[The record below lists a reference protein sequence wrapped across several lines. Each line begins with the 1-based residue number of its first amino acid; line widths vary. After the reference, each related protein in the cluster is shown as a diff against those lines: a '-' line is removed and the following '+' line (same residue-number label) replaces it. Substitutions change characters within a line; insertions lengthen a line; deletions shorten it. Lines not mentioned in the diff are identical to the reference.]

1 MTQLAVDKFISEGN
15 VRIDKVQKSNED
27 YKALKNNIKEIGI
40 QTPITYRVN
49 DNGDLV
55 VINGHQRLQIA
66 KDLKLIEI
74 PAYESNGKVD
84 DLTKQLSTNI
94 FTVPMTHLDASF
106 AIDKMVENGIVTTK
120 KALKAKFGKNSEWVN
135 VALAFCNLHPLI
147 RGYFK
152 DYDIVNNL
160 HNCSDSLIEISK
172 STITQQEIVIADMI
186 ECDDLNEITQG
197 DFSDYFEH
205 YRYSLSES
213 ISEFLNDLAS
223 KLETDESRW
232 KFICEVIGEETF
244 KDYEKK
250 ADIVHEYQNSLFQE
264 YADTQWC
271 KDNDF
276 LREIFLL
283 ETPIGRFISENDLP
297 HVNNNDDWI
306 RFDFSTKVAT
316 LKKNLTAEAGVGL
329 KNIKITGW
337 SGTVFHPFLNY
348 EILENSQEPESYV
361 DEHGED
367 GLFDDNKPVVDK
379 DPHQLKYNKFNKWA
393 APFIEQYLL
402 EYVNPLKCNDC
413 DLNQVFEWIMAI
425 LDERPSFDVGWY
437 NEEKGEGH
445 PLEHLINRSENYS
458 NDEVIQKMAT
468 YWFYEYYPT
477 ADFAQLDELFK
488 EQKMASCK
496 EYLAKVFYDGSTED
510 CRKDYFKIFSKD
522 DLFELI
528 MSNNPDKDD
537 YSKMNKTELVEV
549 ASNLG
554 WLIDEIPLFN
564 LVCTNNG
571 SGSNELKSYLK

>member
-1 MTQLAVDKFISEGN
+1 MTQLAVDRFISEGN
-15 VRIDKVQKSNED
+15 VRIDKIQKSNED

-49 DNGDLV
+49 ENGDLV

-66 KDLKLIEI
+66 KDLKLTEI

-84 DLTKQLSTNI
+84 DLTKQLSTNM

-106 AIDKMVENGIVTTK
+106 AIDKMVEKGIVTTK
-120 KALKAKFGKNSEWVN
+120 KALKAKFGKSPEWVN
-135 VALAFCNLHPLI
+135 VALAFCNLHPKI
-147 RGYFK
+147 REYFK
-152 DYDIVNNL
+152 KHDVLNNIL
-160 HNCSDSLIEISK
+160 DDCNDSLIEISK
-172 STITQQEIVIADMI
+172 STITQQEIALANMV
-186 ECDDLNEITQG
+186 ECDDLNEMTQK
-197 DFSDYFEH
+197 DFNECFES
-205 YRYSLSES
+205 YMYGLYES
-213 ISEFLNDLAS
+213 ISEFLNDLCS
-223 KLETDESRW
+223 YLETDESRW
-232 KFICEVIGEETF
+232 EFICEVIGKETF
-244 KDYEKK
+244 KKYEKK
-250 ADIVHEYQNSLFQE
+250 ADIVHEYQNSLFEE

-276 LREIFLL
+276 LREVFLA
-283 ETPIGRFISENDLP
+283 ETPIGRFISENDFP
-297 HVNNNDDWI
+297 YVDSDDDWI

-316 LKKNLTAEAGVGL
+316 LKKNLTADAGVSL
-329 KNIKITGW
+329 KNIKISGW
-337 SGTVFHPFLNY
+337 SGTVFGPFLNY
-348 EILENSQEPESYV
+348 QILENCQEAESYV

-367 GLFDDNKPVVDK
+367 AEPVVDK

-402 EYVNPLKCNDC
+402 EKVDPLKYNEHN
-413 DLNQVFEWIMAI
+413 LNQVFEWVMSV
-425 LDERPSFDVGWY
+425 LNERPNFDVGWY
-437 NEEKGEGH
+437 DEEKGEGH

-468 YWFYEYYPT
+468 YWFHTYYPT

-496 EYLAKVFYDGSTED
+496 EYLANVFHAGADD
-510 CRKDYFKIFSKD
+510 CGKDYFKLLSKD

-528 MSNNPDKDD
+528 ISNNPDKDD
-537 YSKMNKTELVEV
+537 YSKMNKAELVEV

-554 WLIDEIPLFN
+554 WLVDEIPLFD

>member
-1 MTQLAVDKFISEGN
+1 MTQLAVDRFISEGN
-15 VRIDKVQKSNED
+15 VRIDKVKKSNED
-27 YKALKNNIKEIGI
+27 YKALKDNIKEIGI

-66 KDLKLIEI
+66 KDLKLTEI

-84 DLTKQLSTNI
+84 DLTKQLSTNM

-106 AIDKMVENGIVTTK
+106 AIDKMVEKGIVTTK
-120 KALKAKFGKNSEWVN
+120 KALKAKFGKSSNWIN

-152 DYDIVNNL
+152 EYDIMNNL
-160 HNCSDSLIEISK
+160 DNCSDNLIEISK
-172 STITQQEIVIADMI
+172 STITQQGIVIADMI
-186 ECDDLNEITQG
+186 EADDLNEMTQG
-197 DFSDYFEH
+197 DFNDCFEG
-205 YRYSLSES
+205 YAWSLSES
-213 ISEFLNDLAS
+213 ISEFLNDLA
-223 KLETDESRW
+223 KNLETDESKW

-244 KDYEKK
+244 KKYEKK
-250 ADIVHEYQNSLFQE
+250 ADIVHEYQNSLFEE

-283 ETPIGRFISENDLP
+283 ETPIGRFISENDFP
-297 HVNNNDDWI
+297 YVDNDNDWI

-337 SGTVFHPFLNY
+337 SGTVFHPFLNF
-348 EILENSQEPESYV
+348 EILENSQEAESYV

-367 GLFDDNKPVVDK
+367 AEPVVDK

-402 EYVNPLKCNDC
+402 EKVDPLKYNEH
-413 DLNQVFEWIMAI
+413 DLNQVFEWIMSV
-425 LDERPSFDVGWY
+425 LNERPNFDVGWY
-437 NEEKGEGH
+437 DEEKGEGH
-445 PLEHLINRSENYS
+445 PLKHVIDKGESYS

-468 YWFYEYYPT
+468 YWFHTYYPT

-496 EYLAKVFYDGSTED
+496 EYLANVFHAGTDD

-528 MSNNPDKDD
+528 ISNNPDKDD
-537 YSKMNKTELVEV
+537 YSKMNKAELVEV

-554 WLIDEIPLFN
+554 WLVDEIPLFD

-571 SGSNELKSYLK
+571 SGSNELKTYL